1 MNNKLENSRLVKAR
15 NIEKIVT
22 IDLGRNMA
30 YYYDPSLNDQSI
42 KISHEQLL
50 ELPNDYNNTL
60 FVSEIAHLDRPRNMD
75 SLAQP
80 FLESELNRFKQNCEN
95 NNNLLRLFPE
105 MQSFHIR
112 QDDEE
117 KSDELDPIYLYRHI
131 TENPSIIDVLK
142 KPSKT
147 YEPTSVRKEG
157 WTIKQNVNKGLNYAR
172 RINYG
177 KHDFWQPR
185 VWLQKHINEICEK
198 LDDTTKRVFEISYY
212 GRGNAKQNIKKGD
225 VNINQINDAIY
236 SVLLTLFEFSADD
249 DINVQHSI
257 RKRELTG
264 ELPGW
269 NFTARY
275 VIGFSPCHMRGGIA
289 RSNLKLHNFR
299 TFLRKKAKENGMIMT
314 KNQLSDKQKKDFNKQ
329 ESNFFKKTQK
339 EHKKAV
345 KQMFLAIK
353 KAMQNNPINEM
364 Q

>member
-22 IDLGRNMA
+22 IDLGGNMA
-30 YYYDPSLNDQSI
+30 YYYDPTLNDQSI
-42 KISHEQLL
+42 KISHKQLL
-50 ELPNDYNNTL
+50 ELPNNYNNTL
-60 FVSEIAHLDRPRNMD
+60 FISEIAHLDRPRSVN

-80 FLESELNRFKQNCEN
+80 FLESELNKFKQNCEN

-117 KSDELDPIYLYRHI
+117 KTDELDPIYLYRYI

-147 YEPTSVRKEG
+147 YEPTLVRKEG
-157 WTIKQNVNKGLNYAR
+157 WAIKQNLNKGLNYAR
-172 RINYG
+172 GIDYG

-185 VWLQKHINEICEK
+185 VWLKKHINEICEK
-198 LDDTTKRVFEISYY
+198 LDDTTKQVFTISYY
-212 GRGNAKQNIKKGD
+212 GRGNVKQNIKKGD
-225 VNINQINDAIY
+225 VNLNEINKGIW
-236 SVLLTLFEFSADD
+236 SVLLTLVEFSADD
-249 DINVQHSI
+249 DINVQHLT
-257 RKRELTG
+257 RKRDLTG

-269 NFTARY
+269 NFIARY

-289 RSNLKLHNFR
+289 RSNLKFHNFK
-299 TFLRKKAKENGMIMT
+299 TFLRKKAKENGMTMN
-314 KNQLSDKQKKDFNKQ
+314 KKLSNKQKKDFNKQ
-329 ESNFFKKTQK
+329 EITLFKKTQK

-353 KAMQNNPINEM
+353 KVMQNNLINEM